1 MFKRFIHRR
10 IAKLERAFGYDAT
23 YLHDVTNAS
32 TSAFAKFTAFQ
43 WMSSHRDRIPRD
55 AWFAARIAAAL
66 SEDCGPCTQ
75 LVVNMALR
83 SGMKPGAIASLL
95 RGDLEQAGAD
105 AELGFRYGI
114 AVANGTDDALR
125 LCEDAEARYGKRGLV
140 SLAYAVACS
149 RVYPA
154 LKRGLGHGVACSSI
168 VVSDETVTIREAPRK
183 AA

>member
-1 MFKRFIHRR
+1 MFKQFLHRR
-10 IAKLERAFGYDAT
+10 IAALERAFGYDAT
-23 YLHDVTNAS
+23 YLHDVTDAS
-32 TSAFAKFTAFQ
+32 TSAFVKFVMFQ

-55 AWFAARIAAAL
+55 AWFAARIAVAL

-83 SGMKPGAIASLL
+83 DGMKPNAVASLL
-95 RGDLEQAGAD
+95 RGDLEQAGPD

-125 LCEDAEARYGKRGLV
+125 LCENAEARYGKRGLV
-140 SLAYAVACS
+140 SLAFAVACS

-154 LKRGLGHGVACSSI
+154 LKRGLGHGMACSKI
-168 VVSDETVTIREAPRK
+168 VVSDETVTIREETRK

>member
-1 MFKRFIHRR
+1 MFKLFIHRR
-10 IAKLERAFGYDAT
+10 IAALERAFGYDAA
-23 YLHDVTNAS
+23 YLHEVADAS
-32 TSAFAKFTAFQ
+32 TPAFVKFTGFQ
-43 WMSSHRDRIPRD
+43 WMSSHRDQIPRD

-83 SGMKPGAIASLL
+83 NGMKPDAIASLL

-114 AVANGTDDALR
+114 AVANGTDDTLR

-154 LKRGLGHGVACSSI
+154 LKRGLGHGMACSSI

>member
-1 MFKRFIHRR
+1 MFKQFLHRR

-23 YLHDVTNAS
+23 YFHEVVDAS
-32 TSAFAKFTAFQ
+32 TPAFAKFTAFQ
-43 WMSSHRDRIPRD
+43 WMSSHRDHIPRD

-83 SGMKPGAIASLL
+83 QGMNANAIASLL

-114 AVANGTDDALR
+114 AVANGTDDCLR
-125 LCEDAEARYGKRGLV
+125 LAEEAEARYGKRGLV

-154 LKRGLGHGVACSSI
+154 LKRGLGHGVTCSSI
-168 VVSDETVTIREAPRK
+168 VVSDVTITIREAPRK